1 MNERYDQKYGL
12 IWGATTADW
21 GDVQPEHEWG
31 VYLTED
37 THYAID
43 IYDNA
48 MFLIAIKNYMSL
60 IGAHHSRYAIWQNI
74 SKSIFKNVRKYLW
87 DTRQNKFIPYIYLN
101 GSPFP
106 DNFDENQIHYHVLYL
121 LFQF

>member
-1 MNERYDQKYGL
+1 LLIAWSNHWIFLMNHRYNDKYGL

-21 GDVQPEHEWG
+21 GDVQPEHDWG

-48 MFLIAIKNYMSL
+48 MFLIAMENFMELVPEKK
-60 IGAHHSRYAIWQNI
+60 GKWQ
-74 SKSIFKNVRKYLW
+74 SVFDQIFENTRENLW
-87 DTRQNKFIPYIYLN
+87 D
-101 GSPFP
+101 
-106 DNFDENQIHYHVLYL
+106 DEKSEICPALISR
-121 LFQF
+121 